1 MLAVE
6 TVGAVVAG
14 LQAVFAVAA
23 VVGALAAGVVPVA
36 VVAVGLA
43 ARRPAAPSALVLVA
57 ARFAEFDFVTQTA
70 PPAQPAELP
79 GPDPCGRK
87 AAMTPAVQLA
97 AQADVAESA
106 ALASACFSAENSG
119 HRMPRESAEKATSS
133 RTDYPPGLPPESLM

>member
-23 VVGALAAGVVPVA
+23 VVGALAAGVVPVG

-87 AAMTPAVQLA
+87 AAMTPAA
-97 AQADVAESA
+97 PADVAESA
-106 ALASACFSAENSG
+106 ALASACSSAENSA
-119 HRMPRESAEKATSS
+119 HRMP
-133 RTDYPPGLPPESLM
+133 